1 MRLLREVS
9 EGAPVIPE
17 GGWNV
22 GHLANLGVLLSC
34 DGFSIRLDLDNLNK
48 LFDYAEDDTVGTVR
62 DHSGKTLDVRPYEDG
77 IILTPHDDPAFP
89 NGIVLDL
96 DALEEMGI
104 EAYEEVQAD
113 EPDSEYDE
121 LPNDDTIEPTD
132 DEGDEQD
139 VLPTDETVEEGIK
152 QAFRRKGKKIVRG
165 FRVTSGFR
173 KGRVVSS
180 ASGAFKP
187 RKSAATRM
195 KMKIAARKKRVIR
208 VLKGKRTRRKPTSR
222 RLVRMNK
229 RVK

>member
-34 DGFSIRLDLDNLNK
+34 DGFSIRLDLDNMNK

-77 IILTPHDDPAFP
+77 IVLTPHDDPAFP

-113 EPDSEYDE
+113 DEPDSEYDG
-121 LPNDDTIEPTD
+121 LKDDDTIES
-132 DEGDEQD
+132 DEVAESLD
-139 VLPTDETVEEGIK
+139 EGIK
-152 QAFRRKGKKIVRG
+152 QAFRRRGKKIVRG

-180 ASGAFKP
+180 AAGAFKP

-195 KMKIAARKKRVIR
+195 KMKVAARKKRVIR
-208 VLKGKRTRRKPTSR
+208 VLKGKRTRRKPSSR

-229 RVK
+229 RIK